1 MTMKHFHCETSRRN
15 FLRRAASQF
24 LGVSFLSSW
33 PNTEGCAAEEIK
45 VLPARGTARRLI
57 YLYLSGGLSHLDT
70 FDAKANR
77 EVMGPV
83 APRPTDVPGL
93 TFTQNVPLLAER
105 VEHLSVIHS
114 MQSTQGAHPQ
124 GNYYMH
130 TSYTPE
136 NSITHPAMGG
146 WLANQRSGENPTLPN
161 NVLISPASRHPGAGF
176 LESRFSPLTMT
187 DPAGGL
193 RNSKSTID
201 EVAFT
206 RERQMSEELD
216 AMFTARYNQK
226 NVRAYNDMY
235 RDAVRLMDSSD
246 VVAFDLSNEPSS
258 TRARY
263 GSDLFGQG
271 CLVARRL
278 AERDVAFVEVND
290 TGWDTHTQNFPRVKA
305 RGRILDQAMSALIDD
320 LSTSGILDE
329 TLVVLATEFG
339 RTPEINVNDG
349 RDHNP
354 TAFTCMLAGGG
365 VVGGRVHGRSDDRG
379 ACVDESPVTIPD
391 FNATIAYALG
401 LPLER
406 KFESPSKRSF
416 QIADNGEPVLS
427 LFS

>member
-1 MTMKHFHCETSRRN
+1 
-15 FLRRAASQF
+15 
-24 LGVSFLSSW
+24 
-33 PNTEGCAAEEIK
+33 
-45 VLPARGTARRLI
+45 
-57 YLYLSGGLSHLDT
+57 
-70 FDAKANR
+70 
-77 EVMGPV
+77 
-83 APRPTDVPGL
+83 
-93 TFTQNVPLLAER
+93 
-105 VEHLSVIHS
+105 
-114 MQSTQGAHPQ
+114 
-124 GNYYMH
+124 
-130 TSYTPE
+130 
-136 NSITHPAMGG
+136 
-146 WLANQRSGENPTLPN
+146 
-161 NVLISPASRHPGAGF
+161 
-176 LESRFSPLTMT
+176 
-187 DPAGGL
+187 
-193 RNSKSTID
+193 
-201 EVAFT
+201 
-206 RERQMSEELD
+206 MSEELD
-216 AMFTARYNQK
+216 AMFTARYNQR